1 MSGVHFL
8 VDLLC
13 ELLVIS
19 DSIVAIRPVVRKLTD
34 GGLPALNTSS
44 GFPKKTVRY
53 IFTYF

>member
-19 DSIVAIRPVVRKLTD
+19 DAIVAIRPVVRKLTD
-34 GGLPALNTSS
+34 RGLPALNASG
-44 GFPKKTVRY
+44 GFPKKTIRY
-53 IFTYF
+53 VFTYF

>member
-8 VDLLC
+8 VDLFC

-19 DSIVAIRPVVRKLTD
+19 DAIVAIRPVVRKLTD